1 MSLKQTFCS
10 SPWFHMRI
18 TNSGTYES
26 CRWQSKNGTSRV
38 NFYNNIQNMSPLTY
52 FQNSMSSLR
61 KELLDGLAPS
71 MCSDCHTMDIHNKI
85 SGRQRQLLKVGVQ
98 EQYFEKTLASST
110 LKEAFDYSNIN
121 QGSTNRNITDW
132 QIDLGN
138 YCNGACVFCDAENSS
153 RLATEFQK
161 LGIIDQMPPPAWC
174 DDPDLVDQF
183 VQVLIASP
191 TLQYLHFLGGETI
204 ITPGFKTI
212 LTALVDAD
220 LAKNITIGFTTNLT
234 VWADNIVELL
244 KQFQQVNLG
253 MSIETLTQVNDYVRY
268 PSKIS
273 LVQTTLNQWVELS
286 KKQDWLMQLRITPTC
301 LTVHELTTVYEYA
314 WQNNIAVESC
324 NFIDNPKFFRI
335 SVLPKKQRKIAQD
348 TLAEWIQSRNSNNKD
363 KIINTRDPN
372 VAKDQIIQ
380 DAQSYLNYLES
391 ADDESNRLPDLI
403 AYLKK
408 LESNRKNTI
417 LDYLP
422 QYENLFRSAGY

>member
-1 MSLKQTFCS
+1 
-10 SPWFHMRI
+10 
-18 TNSGTYES
+18 
-26 CRWQSKNGTSRV
+26 
-38 NFYNNIQNMSPLTY
+38 
-52 FQNSMSSLR
+52 
-61 KELLDGLAPS
+61 
-71 MCSDCHTMDIHNKI
+71 
-85 SGRQRQLLKVGVQ
+85 
-98 EQYFEKTLASST
+98 
-110 LKEAFDYSNIN
+110 
-121 QGSTNRNITDW
+121 
-132 QIDLGN
+132 
-138 YCNGACVFCDAENSS
+138 
-153 RLATEFQK
+153 
-161 LGIIDQMPPPAWC
+161 MPPPAWC

-380 DAQSYLNYLES
+380 DAQS
-391 ADDESNRLPDLI
+391 
-403 AYLKK
+403 
-408 LESNRKNTI
+408 
-417 LDYLP
+417 
-422 QYENLFRSAGY
+422 